1 MVPRLALAAVVLL
14 LGLIRPAAA
23 DAIDGHW
30 CDDLKKHLE
39 INGPAIVTPTGAAL
53 QGDYNRHGFKYQE
66 PTDGKAIVM
75 VLLNEVTMRLKAGDG
90 PEEIWHRCAAPTSQ
104 KSNDQPGTGSV

>member
-1 MVPRLALAAVVLL
+1 MHKRLAFAAIVVL

-39 INGPAIVTPTGAAL
+39 IDGPRIVTQYGAAL
-53 QGDYNRHGFKYQE
+53 QGDYNRHGFRYLE
-66 PTDGKAIVM
+66 PTDGKPIVM

-90 PEEIWHRCAAPTSQ
+90 PDEIWHRCAAPTSRNN
-104 KSNDQPGTGSV
+104 NDQPGTGSV